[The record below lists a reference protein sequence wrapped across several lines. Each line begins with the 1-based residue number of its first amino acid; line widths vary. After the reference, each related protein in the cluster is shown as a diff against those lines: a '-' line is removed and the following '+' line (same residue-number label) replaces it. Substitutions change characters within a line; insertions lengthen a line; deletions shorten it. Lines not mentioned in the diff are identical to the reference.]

1 MTGQLQ
7 ADQSAGESAQA
18 PSPNGQSAPGKLLNR
33 ELSWLQFNERVLS
46 LAAEA
51 DIPLLERVKF
61 CAISSSNLDEFFQ
74 VRVAA
79 LKDQLAAGVPA
90 PSPDGLTATQ
100 QLAAIGQAVG
110 AMVLRQEGL
119 LLGVL
124 LPELKR
130 SGIDVVDWVELELA
144 DRVEL
149 TEVFERRV
157 FPVLTPLAVDPAH
170 PFPYISNLALNLAAM
185 VSDPDTGERRF
196 ARVKVPTV
204 FPRLMALS
212 DGKRFVPAEQVIA
225 AHLHLLFSGMVV
237 EECAVFRVTRNA
249 DLTLEDEDADDL
261 LAAVELEL
269 RRRRFGRAV
278 RLEAQAGM
286 SAEMVE
292 LLVRELDLETA
303 DVSFHATLLDLTC
316 LLQLAGLDRPDL
328 KDSPWPPVTAGRI
341 VAADEAER
349 SIFSV
354 IRERPLLVHH
364 PYESFASSIESFIAQ
379 AADDP
384 KVQSIKMTMY
394 RAGGDSPIARS
405 LIRAAE
411 RGVQVAVLVELK
423 ARFDEATNVNFAKTL
438 ERAGVHVVYGLVGLK
453 THSKCVL
460 VVRNDDDGLRRYCH
474 VGTGNYNSRTARL
487 YEDVGFITCD
497 PDVGADVTQLF
508 NHLTGYSRAHE
519 YRTLLVAPREMR
531 NQLLDL
537 IEHESSFGAEGAI
550 KVKLNSLVDTQLI
563 EGLYAASRAGVSIDL
578 SIRGICCLVPGVP
591 GMSETIRVRSQLGRY
606 LEHSRIMWFAHGDQS
621 ATGHPSVGQAPKP
634 LYLIGSADWM
644 PRNLDRR
651 IEVLVPV
658 SHPKHQVWLDHVFE
672 FLLTPDTV
680 RWELDHEGIWHR
692 RGPERF
698 SEGDAQERFY
708 RWVADRQRR

>member
-1 MTGQLQ
+1 MTT
-7 ADQSAGESAQA
+7 ADVVEAQ
-18 PSPNGQSAPGKLLNR
+18 LLNR

-51 DIPLLERVKF
+51 GIPLLERVKF
-61 CAISSSNLDEFFQ
+61 CAIGSSNLDEFFQ

-79 LKDQLAAGVPA
+79 LKDQVAAGLTA
-90 PSPDGLTATQ
+90 PSPDGLSPAQ
-100 QLAAIGQAVG
+100 QLAAIGEAVD

-124 LPELKR
+124 MPELKQH
-130 SGIDVVDWVELELA
+130 GIEIVDWAELA
-144 DRVEL
+144 TADRHEL
-149 TEVFERRV
+149 TDVFERRM

-170 PFPYISNLALNLAAM
+170 PFPYISNLALSLAAM

-196 ARVKVPTV
+196 ARVKVPNV
-204 FPRLMALS
+204 FPRLIALS
-212 DGKRFVPAEQVIA
+212 DGHRFVPAEQIIA
-225 AHLHLLFSGMVV
+225 AHMHLLFSGMVV
-237 EECAVFRVTRNA
+237 EECAAFRVTRNA
-249 DLTLEDEDADDL
+249 DLTLEEEEADDL

-278 RLEAQAGM
+278 RLEVQAGM

-303 DVSFHATLLDLTC
+303 DVSFHATMLDLTC
-316 LLQLAGLDRPDL
+316 LLQISALDRPDL
-328 KDSPWPPVTAGRI
+328 KDTPWPPVTAGRI

-364 PYESFASSIESFIAQ
+364 PYESFASSIESFISQ

-405 LIRAAE
+405 LMRAAE

-423 ARFDEATNVNFAKTL
+423 ARFDEATNVSWAKTL
-438 ERAGVHVVYGLVGLK
+438 ERSGVHVVYGLVGLK
-453 THSKCVL
+453 THAKCVL

-497 PDVGADVTQLF
+497 PDVGDDVTQLF
-508 NHLTGYSRAHE
+508 NHLTGYSRKHD
-519 YRTLLVAPREMR
+519 YRTLLVAPRHMR
-531 NQLLDL
+531 EQLLDL
-537 IEHESSFGAEGAI
+537 IEHEAGFGAEGAI
-550 KVKLNSLVDTQLI
+550 KVKLNSLVDPRMI
-563 EGLYAASRAGVSIDL
+563 EALYAASRAGVSIDL
-578 SIRGICCLVPGVP
+578 IVRGICCLVPGVP

-606 LEHSRIMWFAHGDQS
+606 LEHSRIMWFAHGDVS
-621 ATGHPSVGQAPKP
+621 ENRHPAEGSQPKP

-644 PRNLDRR
+644 QRNLDGRV
-651 IEVLVPV
+651 EVLVPV

-672 FLLTPDTV
+672 FLLDPGTV
-680 RWELDHEGIWHR
+680 RWELDSEGAWHR
-692 RGPERF
+692 RGPDRF
-698 SEGDAQERFY
+698 SDGDGQERFY